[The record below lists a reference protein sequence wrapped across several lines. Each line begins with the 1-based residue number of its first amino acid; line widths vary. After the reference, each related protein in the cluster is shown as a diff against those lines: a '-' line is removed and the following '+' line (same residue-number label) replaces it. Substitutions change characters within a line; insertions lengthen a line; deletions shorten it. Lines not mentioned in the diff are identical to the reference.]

1 MNKTNT
7 NSLSQ
12 GQLVHALKR
21 RVRIIAPVLQKAPE
35 RAYILEILLKKR
47 DGILAVRTVP
57 DIASV
62 TINFDPQK
70 FPKAN
75 LLKLL
80 DALLANLGQR
90 TKSDFVPTADVG
102 AEARFVNWSICSRN
116 MQRYCETIRRS
127 LSF

>member
-21 RVRIIAPVLQKAPE
+21 RVRIIAPVLQKDPE

-62 TINFDPQK
+62 TINFDPHP
-70 FPKAN
+70 PKP
-75 LLKLL
+75 
-80 DALLANLGQR
+80 
-90 TKSDFVPTADVG
+90 PTQA
-102 AEARFVNWSICSRN
+102 ARCFTCQFRPKN
-116 MQRYCETIRRS
+116 QG
-127 LSF
+127 